1 MKKQVWYVL
10 LAVAGIALMI
20 AGVVWLRAGVENVVP
35 YLCIGVGAG
44 IFGYGTGAWLQYRAL
59 KDAPEA
65 RRRIEIET
73 NDERNVAMNNRAKAK
88 AYDAMIYIFSALL
101 LVFALME
108 INFVAVLLL
117 VAGYLAVCGI
127 YVYYRVR
134 YDREM

>member
-1 MKKQVWYVL
+1 MKKQVWYIL

-44 IFGYGTGAWLQYRAL
+44 IFGHGTGAWLQYRAL

-88 AYDAMIYIFSALL
+88 AYDAMIYIFSALM

-108 INFVAVLLL
+108 IDFVAVLLL

-127 YVYYRVR
+127 YVYYHVR

>member
-1 MKKQVWYVL
+1 MKKQVWYIL

-44 IFGYGTGAWLQYRAL
+44 IFGHGTGAWLQYRAL

-88 AYDAMIYIFSALL
+88 AYDAMIYIFSALM

-108 INFVAVLLL
+108 IDFVAVLLL

-127 YVYYRVR
+127 YVYHRVR

>member
-1 MKKQVWYVL
+1 MKKQVWYIL

-44 IFGYGTGAWLQYRAL
+44 IFGHGTGAWLQYRAL

-88 AYDAMIYIFSALL
+88 AYDAMIYIFSALM

-108 INFVAVLLL
+108 IDFVAVLLL
-117 VAGYLAVCGI
+117 VVGYLAVCGI